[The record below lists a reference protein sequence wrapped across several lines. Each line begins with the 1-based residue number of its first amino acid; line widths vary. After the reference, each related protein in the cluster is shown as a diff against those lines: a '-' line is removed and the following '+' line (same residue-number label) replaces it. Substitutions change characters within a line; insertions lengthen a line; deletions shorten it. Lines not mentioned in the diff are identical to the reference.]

1 MPSVKFLGT
10 TDEVTTC
17 EVCGKKNLK
26 KTIAV
31 SIDESDPIYMGS
43 ECATR
48 SLGRSLK
55 DVNAEVRKVFAAGLT
70 THQVASPKKTVRR
83 KRLEVSLGRAKV
95 TPNRVRTAAPQLT
108 DFADC
113 YIYIVGVHDP
123 DFVAR

>member
-48 SLGRSLK
+48 KLGRSLK
-55 DVNAEVRKVFAAGLT
+55 EVNTEVRKAEREQAEREAAER
-70 THQVASPKKTVRR
+70 RR
-83 KRLEVSLGRAKV
+83 KWDEAQAPWFAYIRTFGKGDDDFTRIESLGGFK
-95 TPNRVRTAAPQLT
+95 AAQEA
-108 DFADC
+108 FK
-113 YIYIVGVHDP
+113 
-123 DFVAR
+123 RWQREQK